1 MQSFIMKNLKT
12 MTSVKLREFE
22 TSLAA
27 DIYAIQDQ
35 ELNQSWVQ
43 TILLEPIKNK
53 YRAEIV
59 ELPPIIGSIE

>member
-35 ELNQSWVQ
+35 ELNQS
-43 TILLEPIKNK
+43 
-53 YRAEIV
+53 
-59 ELPPIIGSIE
+59 